1 MKKIVEEFLNYL
13 SVEKGL
19 AENSIKAYAQDL
31 NKYINYLEQKQITS
45 FSLTRRNNITNF
57 MLYLKDKGL
66 NSNSISRALVA
77 VKVLHRFLV
86 NERYLKED
94 VTSVLSLPKLWRKLP
109 EVLSP
114 DEVDNI
120 LAGPNLKTKQGLR
133 DKAALELMYATG
145 MRVSE
150 LAGLKLNDLNLDMG
164 FVKCIGKGQKERI
177 IPLGKY
183 ASKALS
189 SYLNKARPEFLKQT
203 DEVHLFLSRLGKR
216 VSRQTFWKNIKTY
229 TKKSRMKKEITPHTL
244 RHSFATH
251 LLERG
256 ADLRTVQEMLGH
268 SDISTTQ
275 IYTHI
280 NKERLKQIH
289 RKFHPRP

>member
-1 MKKIVEEFLNYL
+1 MNYL

-19 AENSIKAYAQDL
+19 AKNTINAYGRDL
-31 NKYINYLEQKQITS
+31 TKFINYLEENKINS
-45 FSLTRRNNITNF
+45 FSQSKRNNVSNF

-66 NSNSISRALVA
+66 SSNSIARALVA
-77 VKVLHRFLV
+77 IKVLYRFLV
-86 NERYLKED
+86 NEKYLKDD
-94 VTSVLSLPKLWRKLP
+94 VTSVLSTPKLWRRLP
-109 EVLSP
+109 EVL
-114 DEVDNI
+114 DAKEVER
-120 LAGPNLKTKQGLR
+120 LLHGPNLRTWIGIR
-133 DKAALELMYATG
+133 DRAALELMYATG

-150 LAGLKLNDLNLDMG
+150 IANLKLNDLNLDMS
-164 FVKCIGKGQKERI
+164 FVKCIGKGHKERI
-177 IPLGKY
+177 VPLGSY
-183 ASKALS
+183 ASEA
-189 SYLNKARPEFLKQT
+189 LNKYINKVRSRLLKQKEET
-203 DEVHLFLSRLGKR
+203 GLFLSRLGKKM
-216 VSRQTFWKNIKTY
+216 SRQSFWKTIKHY
-229 TKKSRMKKEITPHTL
+229 AREAKIKKEITPHTL

-256 ADLRTVQEMLGH
+256 ADLRTLQEMLGH